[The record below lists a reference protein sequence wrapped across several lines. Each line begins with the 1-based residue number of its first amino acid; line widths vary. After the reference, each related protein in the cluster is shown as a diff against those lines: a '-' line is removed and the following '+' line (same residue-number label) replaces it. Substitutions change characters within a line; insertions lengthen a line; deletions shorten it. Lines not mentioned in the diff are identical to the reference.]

1 MEEQEREYMIV
12 MKVSGSL
19 PPLSFIVYKS
29 RGRTDTPV
37 GVGTKERQ
45 LERHLSSSIIT
56 LLCSL
61 HTTFF
66 FSLFSVLAT
75 FFFLAFSSPLY
86 LFFYPC
92 RTVYLHF
99 SLSLKQFPSH
109 LFSPPPPPSPPP
121 SLRLADSVLPWCLD
135 HVGHGRLLNIH
146 HFRMSH
152 KTNRPPSWTESTIT
166 VCNAKAHTLA
176 LAEEREVKKA
186 GEEHRKRWAADLYAF
201 IRAWP

>member
-109 LFSPPPPPSPPP
+109 LFSPPSPLFPTFPPPGRLCFTVVFGSCRTRATAQHP
-121 SLRLADSVLPWCLD
+121 SLQDVSQNKPSAILD
-135 HVGHGRLLNIH
+135 RVH
-146 HFRMSH
+146 HYSLQCQSSH
-152 KTNRPPSWTESTIT
+152 TRT
-166 VCNAKAHTLA
+166 
-176 LAEEREVKKA
+176 
-186 GEEHRKRWAADLYAF
+186 G
-201 IRAWP
+201 

>member
-12 MKVSGSL
+12 MKVCGSL

-109 LFSPPPPPSPPP
+109 LFSPPLPPLPHLPSAWPTLFYRGVWIMSDTGDCSTSITSGCLTKQTVRHPGQSPPLQFAMP
-121 SLRLADSVLPWCLD
+121 KLTHSHWLRK
-135 HVGHGRLLNIH
+135 GR
-146 HFRMSH
+146 
-152 KTNRPPSWTESTIT
+152 
-166 VCNAKAHTLA
+166 
-176 LAEEREVKKA
+176 
-186 GEEHRKRWAADLYAF
+186 
-201 IRAWP
+201 